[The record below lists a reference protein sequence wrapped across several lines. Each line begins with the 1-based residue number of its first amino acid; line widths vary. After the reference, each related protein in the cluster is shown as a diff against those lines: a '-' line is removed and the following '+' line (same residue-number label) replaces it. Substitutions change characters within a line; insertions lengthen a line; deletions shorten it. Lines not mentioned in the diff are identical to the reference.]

1 MKDTKTNWSP
11 LILGSVIAIV
21 AVLGADYFWGD
32 DFSFIRHLTQGEVLT
47 GIAVAAPAF
56 VTWNMSVLERRNSE
70 KEQRENEKKA
80 LENERNRI
88 AQQALEIVKHYD
100 EQLYEVTTS
109 ISKDGLDARKA
120 SKVVYIIN
128 TFDKL
133 FKEINAEERTAI
145 YLDFSQILTT
155 VCSIKYPDKLIEN
168 PRDSRVSEWKENVA
182 NCLYPALVGIINKG
196 ENDILR
202 SRSIKYFSFIN
213 FGKAEINISSMEF
226 KNKSFV
232 ECTFTKEFIEEN
244 TFENCEFIDCS
255 FEE

>member
-1 MKDTKTNWSP
+1 MKDAKTNWTIIMIVS
-11 LILGSVIAIV
+11 LV
-21 AVLGADYFWGD
+21 AVIVVLVADYFWGD
-32 DFSFIRHLTQGEVLT
+32 KFSFIRNLTQGEVLT

-56 VTWNMSVLERRNSE
+56 VTWNMSVD
-70 KEQRENEKKA
+70 
-80 LENERNRI
+80 NERNRI

-133 FKEINAEERTAI
+133 FKEINAEEETDI

-168 PRDSRVSEWKENVA
+168 PRDPGGSEWKENVA
-182 NCLYPALVGIINKG
+182 NCLYPALAGIINKG
-196 ENDILR
+196 EKDILK
-202 SRSIKYFSFIN
+202 SQSIKYFSFIN
-213 FGKAEINISSMEF
+213 FGKAEINISTMEF

-232 ECTFTKEFIEEN
+232 ECTFTKKFIEEN